1 MSVPKNKRTENK
13 LQALKETLEMAKYTI
28 HMCENEKIFP
38 KKSRWNLCSR
48 IVDNCLDIVVKV
60 RQANRINA
68 ANATEARQRLAL
80 QYQALLDFEALWGL
94 MTIAFESY
102 SVPSQKVGVWSNLI
116 LTAENRVIGWRK
128 HDMERLRQQ
137 LV

>member
-1 MSVPKNKRTENK
+1 
-13 LQALKETLEMAKYTI
+13 
-28 HMCENEKIFP
+28 
-38 KKSRWNLCSR
+38 
-48 IVDNCLDIVVKV
+48 
-60 RQANRINA
+60 
-68 ANATEARQRLAL
+68 
-80 QYQALLDFEALWGL
+80 

-116 LTAENRVIGWRK
+116 LAAENRVIGWRK